1 MVRRSAQRSGDLS
14 SAAGSRRTRIASMPF
29 FSNSVAIPPHRHFAR
44 AFHASSLAALSS
56 SSAASSAFSQRVRRR
71 LAASAESRSGTSIL
85 RETSNSLEALRP
97 ETGVSR
103 AKVTGG
109 AHFANWAAHG
119 FGGNASGSTGTRRGG
134 SGGRP
139 EHASDTAR
147 IAAAVARNLGRVT
160 ARTPVRYHGRAS
172 RPNEAR
178 PGRVETT
185 VQSNPHA
192 PRARVRA
199 RGLRGAL
206 RERRGVRRG
215 HGLPGPLARR
225 EAPPLPAPRREP
237 GGGRRAAG
245 PRAHRAPRAAA
256 RELGHPR
263 RPGGERRAARVQD
276 RRLTSGPAGSR
287 AARPRYRPGVGL
299 TSGVLVALA
308 LAAIGA
314 VAGSLGALLGIGGG
328 VIIVP
333 ALSELYG
340 VPFRHAVAAS
350 LVVIVASS
358 SASSAAYVERGAANL
373 RVGVVLELATVAGA
387 LLGSGVAG
395 LAPVPVLKL
404 LFALVA
410 LYSAVMLWVG
420 RRDASDS
427 SDASAQ
433 AVHGWAP
440 GLAMSAVAGA
450 ISGLLGV
457 GGGLFKM
464 PGMTLAMG
472 IPFKVAAA
480 TSNFMIGVTAAA
492 GAYVYF
498 ARGELDPQLAA
509 PLVVG
514 VFAGAMLGSSLL
526 PRLPARR
533 LQGAFAMLLVFLGG
547 RMIWGVLGGAR

>member
-1 MVRRSAQRSGDLS
+1 
-14 SAAGSRRTRIASMPF
+14 
-29 FSNSVAIPPHRHFAR
+29 
-44 AFHASSLAALSS
+44 
-56 SSAASSAFSQRVRRR
+56 
-71 LAASAESRSGTSIL
+71 
-85 RETSNSLEALRP
+85 
-97 ETGVSR
+97 
-103 AKVTGG
+103 
-109 AHFANWAAHG
+109 
-119 FGGNASGSTGTRRGG
+119 
-134 SGGRP
+134 
-139 EHASDTAR
+139 
-147 IAAAVARNLGRVT
+147 
-160 ARTPVRYHGRAS
+160 
-172 RPNEAR
+172 
-178 PGRVETT
+178 
-185 VQSNPHA
+185 
-192 PRARVRA
+192 
-199 RGLRGAL
+199 
-206 RERRGVRRG
+206 
-215 HGLPGPLARR
+215 
-225 EAPPLPAPRREP
+225 
-237 GGGRRAAG
+237 
-245 PRAHRAPRAAA
+245 
-256 RELGHPR
+256 
-263 RPGGERRAARVQD
+263 
-276 RRLTSGPAGSR
+276 
-287 AARPRYRPGVGL
+287 
-299 TSGVLVALA
+299 VLVALA

-358 SASSAAYVERGAANL
+358 SASSAAYVERGAANV

-526 PRLPARR
+526 PRFPARK

-547 RMIWGVLGGAR
+547 QMIWNVLGVPR